1 MDVDIKFKPK
11 ELKDGVLL
19 YSAQSKD
26 GSGDF
31 IAIVVKD
38 EKVELRYDMGSG
50 VATVRSEKVLKPG
63 KWHNVKATRGPQTS
77 GSISVDNEEPVTG
90 RSPGNK
96 RGLNLGTMLYLGGW
110 DQSEVT
116 LSPRVGVNS
125 GFSGCVSKVKTS
137 VSSLN

>member
-1 MDVDIKFKPK
+1 MIFRMDVDIKFKPK

-63 KWHNVKATRGPQTS
+63 KWHYVKATRGPQTS

-116 LSPRVGVNS
+116 LSPRVGVSS
-125 GFSGCVSKVKTS
+125 GFSGCVSKVR
-137 VSSLN
+137 N